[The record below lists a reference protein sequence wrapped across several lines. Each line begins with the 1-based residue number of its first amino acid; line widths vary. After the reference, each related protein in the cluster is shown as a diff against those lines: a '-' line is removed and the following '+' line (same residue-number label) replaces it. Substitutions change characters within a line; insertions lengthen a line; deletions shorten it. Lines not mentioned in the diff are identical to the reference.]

1 MRALSVAVLLT
12 ILASA
17 AQSEQI
23 RRACMGSDRASS
35 AQLCHCIQSAADR
48 TLSRK
53 DQKLAASFFK
63 DPDRA
68 QEIRMSDRQS
78 HERFW
83 ERYKA
88 FGEFASAL
96 CS

>member
-1 MRALSVAVLLT
+1 MKALSVAVLITL
-12 ILASA
+12 LAGA
-17 AQSEQI
+17 AQAEQI
-23 RRACMGSDRASS
+23 RRACLGSERAGD
-35 AQLCHCIQSAADR
+35 ARLCTCIQSAADR

-53 DQKLAASFFK
+53 DQKLAASFFA

-68 QEIRMSDRQS
+68 QEIRMSDRRS
-78 HERFW
+78 HEKFW

-88 FGEFASAL
+88 FGAFASAL